1 MIPNVLTIMP
11 IIYHVTSSKAW
22 KEAKKKGE
30 YEHPSFKEEG
40 FIHCSEEHQVAG
52 VLERYFQGQTD
63 LVKLVINTDKLKS
76 RYIQEWSP
84 STQDTYPHIYGLI
97 NADAVIEVIPL

>member
-1 MIPNVLTIMP
+1 MIANVLTIMP

-22 KEAKKKGE
+22 NEAKQKGE

-40 FIHCSEEHQVAG
+40 FIHCSEAHQVAG
-52 VLERYFQGQTD
+52 VLERYFKGQSD

-97 NADAVIEVIPL
+97 NADAVIEVVPL